1 MKAIEINGE
10 IQLYHELPKSWRG
23 VMGNFSL
30 LSEEEIKS
38 YGFYDVIV
46 PEHNSKVEQLSNI
59 FWDADNEV
67 FTYTV
72 SDREWVQ
79 SLEEMKE
86 VKINAIKVN
95 AQGKLNKTDWYVTRK
110 AEKNIDIPGSITTER
125 DQIKATVDIEETEI
139 NALTTKKSVVLYS
152 SSV

>member
-1 MKAIEINGE
+1 
-10 IQLYHELPKSWRG
+10 
-23 VMGNFSL
+23 MGNFSL

-110 AEKNIDIPGSITTER
+110 AEKNIDIPESITTER

>member
-1 MKAIEINGE
+1 
-10 IQLYHELPKSWRG
+10 
-23 VMGNFSL
+23 MGNFSL

-46 PEHNSKVEQLSNI
+46 PEHNSKIEQLSNI
-59 FWDADNEV
+59 FWDADNEI

-110 AEKNIDIPGSITTER
+110 AEKNIDIPESITTER

>member
-1 MKAIEINGE
+1 
-10 IQLYHELPKSWRG
+10 
-23 VMGNFSL
+23 MGNFSL

-46 PEHNSKVEQLSNI
+46 PEHNSRVEQLSNI

-72 SDREWVQ
+72 SDREWLQ
-79 SLEEMKE
+79 SLEEIKE

-110 AEKNIDIPGSITTER
+110 AEKNIDIPESITTER

-139 NALTTKKSVVLYS
+139 NALTTKKSIILYN

>member
-10 IQLYHELPKSWRG
+10 IQLYHELPKSWGG

-46 PEHNSKVEQLSNI
+46 PEHNSRVEQLSNI

-72 SDREWVQ
+72 SDREWLQ
-79 SLEEMKE
+79 SLEEIKE

-110 AEKNIDIPGSITTER
+110 AEKNIDIPESITTER

-139 NALTTKKSVVLYS
+139 NALTTKKSIILYN

>member
-10 IQLYHELPKSWRG
+10 IKLYHELPKSWGG
-23 VMGNFSL
+23 VVGNFSL

-46 PEHNSKVEQLSNI
+46 PEHNSKIEQLSNI

-110 AEKNIDIPGSITTER
+110 AEKNIDIPESITTER

-139 NALTTKKSVVLYS
+139 NALTTKKSVILYS

>member
-1 MKAIEINGE
+1 MKAIKINGE
-10 IQLYHELPKSWRG
+10 IQLYHELPKSWGG

-46 PEHNSKVEQLSNI
+46 PEHNSRVEQLSNI

-72 SDREWVQ
+72 SDREWLQ
-79 SLEEMKE
+79 SLEEIKE

-110 AEKNIDIPGSITTER
+110 AEKNIDIPESITTER

-139 NALTTKKSVVLYS
+139 NALTTKKSIILYN

>member
-10 IQLYHELPKSWRG
+10 IQLYHELPKSWGG

-110 AEKNIDIPGSITTER
+110 AEKNIDIPESITTER

>member
-110 AEKNIDIPGSITTER
+110 AEKNIDIPESITTER

>member
-1 MKAIEINGE
+1 MKAIEING
-10 IQLYHELPKSWRG
+10 IIKVYSKLPKSWEG
-23 VMGNFSL
+23 VMGNFTL

-46 PEHNSKVEQLSNI
+46 PEYNSKVEQLSNI
-59 FWDADNEV
+59 FWDAGNEV
-67 FTYTV
+67 FTYAV
-72 SDREWVQ
+72 SNREWVQ
-79 SLEEMKE
+79 SLEEMKK

-110 AEKNIDIPGSITTER
+110 AEKNINIPEPITTER

-139 NALTTKKSVVLYS
+139 NNLTTKNAVILYS